1 MYQKLEENIVY
12 WNMETITKEILTY
25 KDLKNDI
32 IIEHDD
38 YGIGALCEPA
48 LRAALKHNPIQDN
61 DEEPFAYIIR
71 VDGIVGGIGMWF
83 PTRFKSND
91 EIIIG
96 RSGSTLEVYE
106 EYRKLALGVDI
117 TMKPL
122 SFNDATVL
130 IYAGISEMALPIY
143 KKLRFSV
150 FEYPRAMKLINSRC
164 ILESMGMKGVVLKVT
179 SFCANAALK
188 AYYGLSKLFYNYKD
202 FKIIKTSVVPQW
214 VDEIVLNDNHP
225 YQEVHDQKWLQ
236 WNLDNNLHGLDRDCQ
251 SFYAIYNK
259 EDPVAFF
266 MTKERFR
273 EEAGG
278 KLKNVLIGSIMEW
291 GIADDC
297 SLLEDDIYKM
307 AQSTF
312 SPDIDIIEFA
322 TDNLS
327 VISSMKKYGF
337 LPHGYA
343 HIVFRDL
350 SKKYPE
356 AKDMNNWRI
365 RFGYADVMLT

>member
-1 MYQKLEENIVY
+1 
-12 WNMETITKEILTY
+12 MEAITKEVLTY

-32 IIEHDD
+32 VIERDD

-48 LRAALKHNPIQDN
+48 LRNALKHNPIQDN
-61 DEEPFAYIIR
+61 DEDPFAYIVR

-91 EIIIG
+91 DIIIG

-122 SFNDATVL
+122 SFSDATVI

-150 FEYPRAMKLINSRC
+150 FEYPRAMKLMNSRC
-164 ILESMGMKGVVLKVT
+164 ILESMGLKGIILKAT
-179 SFCANAALK
+179 SLCANAVLNT
-188 AYYGLSKLFYNYKD
+188 YYGLSKLFYNYKK
-202 FKIIKTSVVPQW
+202 FNVIKTSVVPEW
-214 VDEIVLNDNHP
+214 VDDIVLKDKHP

-236 WNLDNNLHGLDRDCQ
+236 WNLDYNLHGLNRDCQ
-251 SFYAIYNK
+251 SFYAVYEK
-259 EDPVAFF
+259 ETPVAFF

-273 EEAGG
+273 DEAGG

-291 GIADDC
+291 GIANDC
-297 SLLEDDIYKM
+297 SLREDDIYKM
-307 AQSTF
+307 AQTTF

-322 TDNLS
+322 TANHS
-327 VISSMKKYGF
+327 VVSTMKKYGF

-343 HIVFRDL
+343 HIVFKDL

-356 AKDMNNWRI
+356 AKDMNKWRI